1 MACCSNG
8 EKLEPLVILD
18 RPYRGLP
25 VEGLQLYHNKS
36 AWMTSDLMFEWLH
49 LNSSNLHNRHLLLD
63 CVSGH
68 KTTQVQERMEG
79 VCEGY
84 TLIPAG
90 QTSTLQPLDIGVNKP
105 FKDRLR
111 SKWG

>member
-1 MACCSNG
+1 
-8 EKLEPLVILD
+8 
-18 RPYRGLP
+18 
-25 VEGLQLYHNKS
+25 
-36 AWMTSDLMFEWLH
+36 MTSDLMLEWLN

-63 CVSGH
+63 CFSGH
-68 KTTQVQERMEG
+68 KTTQVQERIEG

-90 QTSTLQPLDIGVNKP
+90 QTSTLQSLDIDIGVNKP

-111 SKWG
+111 SKWNQWISKGELTR